1 MKTVEI
7 IQTTANGNNRRI
19 GRDCTVL
26 GFLLLLYHFTA
37 KLMGYVFYY
46 ASYAVLSK
54 KFTLSWETIKQ
65 YFSDN
70 YETYSSTSFQ
80 MTANISVTLA
90 TILITLLTAGLLFK
104 VNVLSLV
111 KPSSENAKTGVK
123 WLPPCFVFNMV
134 SSTIIAYVTSFLNSV
149 GVSVPTSDFSIHKPS
164 VAAVMIQI
172 LYVVILAPLFEEIIF
187 RGLIIKML
195 SPHSKTAA
203 VLVSALAFGLMH
215 GNIPQAASAFA
226 TGLIYAIIA
235 LKCGSIVPTMIIH
248 GLNNLIVNSPEL
260 LEGLGIKNMNGVISL
275 VEICVGLAGFLI
287 WFTSYKYMIFETE
300 KDTAMRKTQMQKV
313 LTSPLLVIY
322 LLLQVFYIVWGMISA
337 NS

>member
-1 MKTVEI
+1 MEI
-7 IQTTANGNNRRI
+7 IQTTGNGVNRRM

-37 KLMGYVFYY
+37 KLMGYAFYY
-46 ASYAVLSK
+46 ASYAVMSK
-54 KFTLSWETIKQ
+54 KFTLSWETIRQ
-65 YFSDN
+65 YFTDN

-90 TILITLLTAGLLFK
+90 TILVTLLTARLAFR

-134 SSTIIAYVTSFLNSV
+134 SSTIIAYITSVLNRV

-164 VAAVMIQI
+164 VAAVLIQI
-172 LYVVILAPLFEEIIF
+172 LYVVILAPIFEEIIY

-226 TGLIYAIIA
+226 TGLVYAIIA
-235 LKCGSIVPTMIIH
+235 VKCGSIVPTVIIH
-248 GLNNLIVNSPEL
+248 GLNNLIVNSTDL
-260 LEGLGIKNMNGVISL
+260 LAGLGIKNMNGVISL
-275 VEICVGLAGFLI
+275 IEICIGLAGFLI
-287 WFTSYKYMIFETE
+287 WFTGYKYMKFETE
-300 KDTAMRKTQMQKV
+300 RDPAVRKASVQKV
-313 LTSPLLVIY
+313 LTSPVLLIY
-322 LLLQVFYIVWGMISA
+322 LLLQVFYIIWGMISA